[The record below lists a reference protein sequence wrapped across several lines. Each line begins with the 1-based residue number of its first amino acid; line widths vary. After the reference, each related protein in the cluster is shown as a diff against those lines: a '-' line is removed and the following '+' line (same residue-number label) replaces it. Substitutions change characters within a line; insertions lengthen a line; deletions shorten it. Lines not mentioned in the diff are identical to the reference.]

1 MGGVSVTES
10 STAVSHALPP
20 LSLDDLAKIIAAVVV
35 TLYSIGFATI
45 DLYLFRFGTVES
57 EFLRTR
63 FIQVGLAAL
72 LPATV
77 SLLHS
82 YPLGEALLRRWHGRP
97 VQRAQFLRGL
107 CIWLLTPIEFFLL
120 LSLLRLPPHDAER
133 AVWALGLSV
142 LPLLPLLA
150 LACAEVG
157 HRQIIRRQFSDLAD
171 LRVVLLVARMVT
183 VLVTIVSAVPYLL
196 FFAWVVFPQVP
207 PQIGGAEPLPA
218 RLVFSSSTTSQVQEL
233 GLADSAS
240 DLMSLPV
247 ELVWETSDWYLVRWQ
262 APTGTTTARLNKGMV
277 SAIVIEQQ

>member
-1 MGGVSVTES
+1 VAVTVSPAAAS
-10 STAVSHALPP
+10 RALPP

-35 TLYSIGFATI
+35 TLYSIGFAVI

-63 FIQVGLAAL
+63 FIQVGVAAL

-77 SLLHS
+77 SLLHT
-82 YPLGEALLRRWHGRP
+82 YPLGEAIVRRWRGRP

-107 CIWLLTPIEFFLL
+107 GLWLLTPIEFFFYLTLL
-120 LSLLRLPPHDAER
+120 QLPRHADER
-133 AVWALGLSV
+133 VVWALGLAV

-150 LACAEVG
+150 LVCAEAG
-157 HRQIIRRQFSDLAD
+157 HRQIIRRQFADLAD
-171 LRVVLLVARMVT
+171 LRVVLLAARMVT
-183 VLVTIVSAVPYLL
+183 VLSTIIAAAPYLL

-218 RLVFSSSTTSQVQEL
+218 RLVFSPTTTGQVQEL
-233 GLADSAS
+233 GLAASAS

-247 ELVWETSDWYLVRWQ
+247 ELVWETSDWYLVRWHSPEG
-262 APTGTTTARLNKGMV
+262 ATTARLNKAMV
-277 SAIVIEQQ
+277 SAIIIE

>member
-1 MGGVSVTES
+1 MVSAS
-10 STAVSHALPP
+10 STAAARALPP
-20 LSLDDLAKIIAAVVV
+20 LTLDDLAKIVAAVVV
-35 TLYSIGFATI
+35 TLYSIGFVVI

-63 FIQVGLAAL
+63 FIQVGVAAL

-77 SLLHS
+77 SLLHT

-107 CIWLLTPIEFFLL
+107 CLWLLTPFEFFLI
-120 LSLLRLPPHDAER
+120 LSLLQLPSHDNAER

-150 LACAEVG
+150 VACAEVG
-157 HRQIIRRQFSDLAD
+157 HRQIIRHQFADLAD
-171 LRVVLLVARMVT
+171 LRVVLLVARVVT
-183 VLVTIVSAVPYLL
+183 VLATIVSSVPYLL
-196 FFAWVVFPQVP
+196 FFAWSVFPLVP
-207 PQIGGAEPLPA
+207 PQIGGAEALPA

-233 GLADSAS
+233 GLAASAS

-247 ELVWETSDWYLVRWQ
+247 ELVWETSDWYLVRWRS
-262 APTGTTTARLNKGMV
+262 PEGTTTARLNKGMV
-277 SAIVIEQQ
+277 SAIIIE